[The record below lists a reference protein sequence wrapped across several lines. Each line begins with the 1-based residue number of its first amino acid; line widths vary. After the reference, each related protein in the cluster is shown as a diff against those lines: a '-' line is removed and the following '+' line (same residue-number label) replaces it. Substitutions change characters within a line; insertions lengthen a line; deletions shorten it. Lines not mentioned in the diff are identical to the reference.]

1 MRGLFM
7 VAAGFAAVAVYA
19 ARIAD
24 NNAASVA
31 TDLRPPGPM
40 RAASDPPPQSGG
52 LRSVTL
58 SSDGQGHFQVDAR
71 VDGARIPFIVDSG
84 ASVVVLRESDA
95 AMAGIHPSPR
105 DYSATVST
113 ANGKINAAPARLSRV
128 DVGGIV
134 VQDVEALVLPN
145 DVLGQNLLGVSFLS
159 RLTRYQ
165 YANGRMV
172 LEQ

>member
-1 MRGLFM
+1 M

-19 ARIAD
+19 ARVAD
-24 NNAASVA
+24 NTAASVA
-31 TDLRPPGPM
+31 TDVRPPGTI
-40 RAASDPPPQSGG
+40 RTADEPPQSSGP
-52 LRSVTL
+52 RSVTL
-58 SSDGQGHFQVDAR
+58 SSDVQGHFQVDAR
-71 VDGARIPFIVDSG
+71 VDGARVPFMVDTG
-84 ASVVVLRESDA
+84 ASMVVLRESDA
-95 AMAGIHPSPR
+95 AMAGIHPSRR

-113 ANGKINAAPARLSRV
+113 ANGKINAAPARLHRI
-128 DVGGIV
+128 DVGGIT
-134 VQDVEALVLPN
+134 VQDVEALVLPD